1 MSTLKTW
8 IRFLGF
14 LLCKWSHALFLYL
27 QGDSGGP
34 MTCYGNDGTP
44 YLAGATSWGVS
55 NCPGTFPSVYTR
67 VSSFLSWIENNA
79 QN

>member
-1 MSTLKTW
+1 
-8 IRFLGF
+8 
-14 LLCKWSHALFLYL
+14 
-27 QGDSGGP
+27 